1 MFALAT
7 PVLIGGA
14 GLAVET
20 SFDYLSHS
28 HLQSAADA
36 AAYAASIEA
45 MGGSNLAT
53 ITAAASQQ
61 ATANGWSAAN
71 GSITVHNP
79 PSSGPNQGSPSAVEV
94 QLTQNVPRFFTAL
107 FTPGTFSISVRSV
120 GISQTAASACI
131 LALDPIAGQ
140 AIQVQG
146 NTTVNLA
153 GCDVMSDSIASNA
166 INVWGS
172 ANISADCAVSVGGV
186 ANHGGLTMTGCP
198 SPITSAPHVG
208 DPFSGLPVPATGSN
222 QSVPNGNPHGTQQL
236 QPGYYSSGMDLQG
249 SVNLHPGIYYVSGG
263 DFHINSNA
271 TVTGSGVTI
280 YVAAGSNV
288 NMNGNATVTLSA
300 PTSGTYSGIL
310 FFGDRNGTGNNLF
323 NGTANSSLTGDI
335 YFPSES
341 VSYQGN
347 FSGTNGCTQVV
358 ADTVTW
364 TGNSNISVNCAA
376 QGMQN
381 IPARQ
386 AVKLVE

>member
-61 ATANGWSAAN
+61 ASTNGWSANN

-79 PSSGPNQGSPSAVEV
+79 PSSGPNQGTPTAVEV

-131 LALDPIAGQ
+131 LALNPTASQ

-166 INVWGS
+166 VNVWGS
-172 ANISADCAVSVGGV
+172 AQLSADCAVSVGGV
-186 ANHGGLTMTGCP
+186 ANHGGMTMTGCP
-198 SPITSAPHVG
+198 SPITNAPHVG
-208 DPFSGLPVPATGSN
+208 DPFAGLPTPAPGPN
-222 QSVPNGNPHGTQQL
+222 QTVPNGNTVTLNPGNYSAGMTLHGNVTL
-236 QPGYYSSGMDLQG
+236 NPG
-249 SVNLHPGIYYVSGG
+249 VYYVSST
-263 DFHINSNA
+263 FRINSNA
-271 TVTGSGVTI
+271 TVSGSGVTI
-280 YVAAGSNV
+280 YLASGTTVSMAGNADV
-288 NMNGNATVTLSA
+288 NMAA

-310 FFGDRNGTGNNLF
+310 FFGARDGTGSVTF
-323 NGTANSSLTGDI
+323 NGDATSHLTGDL
-335 YFPSES
+335 YFPNQQ
-341 VSYQGN
+341 VSYIGN
-347 FSGTNGCTQVV
+347 FTGVNGCTQVV
-358 ADTVTW
+358 ADTVSW
-364 TGNSNISVNCAA
+364 SGNTNISVNCAA
-376 QGMQN
+376 AGMQN